1 MVVPEASVDALAQ
14 GGLINELRDSMVRI
28 LSKKDITPFV
38 TRLSSSILS
47 HLLTLNQSNTNLK
60 NTEDRQ
66 LLLFLFETSLA
77 SPRGNVLSR

>member
-1 MVVPEASVDALAQ
+1 
-14 GGLINELRDSMVRI
+14 MVRI

-47 HLLTLNQSNTNLK
+47 HLLSLNQTNTNLK